1 VRDPGDRRVS
11 NYDRPVVGRFVRD
24 GAALVLYAA
33 VAFSY
38 FGVRLLPHPGRV
50 VVGHGPDPGTW
61 IWSFAWWPHAIGSW
75 TNPFFTHA
83 VYAPQG
89 IDLAWTTTVP
99 GLALP
104 FAPLTLAFGSVVTFN
119 VAAVL
124 LPAAA
129 AWTAYLLC
137 RHVTGST
144 WASLIGGYLFGF
156 SSFVLGQQLLGH
168 IHMTGCFLMP
178 LFALSVL
185 RYLEGE
191 LDKRGASWRL
201 ALLLA
206 WQLLISTEMT
216 AMVTFALIVGS
227 VLAFAFAPS
236 LRPRLRSF
244 LAPAIAAYATAAVI
258 DGPFVFYLLHGF
270 HSGSFA
276 NAVNARTDLANVL
289 FPTETNG
296 LAGGSFKSVSRSF
309 DSVEYGLY
317 LGVPILLVVVLYAW
331 RMWRSPG
338 ARVLLW
344 TLAVAFV
351 LSLGVA
357 LDVGGH
363 RIVSMPWA
371 LTRHVP
377 VLDNIRADRF
387 AIFVELIA
395 AVIVALWTSQ
405 TKGRVFAR
413 PYVLPVLT
421 VALLVPNVALAGYR
435 SALRQYPFF
444 ASGAYRSCIQQ
455 GNTIAV
461 FPIGQADPVEQTDA
475 MRWQA
480 DSGFRF
486 RLAAGY
492 LYLYGPGDRPLSAF
506 DDDPIVSYLHY
517 WPDRGRPTMNTLL
530 AFMANHGVSR
540 VVTVEPADYPTAS
553 QMRRFGPVED
563 AGGLLIA
570 PACDR
575 PSLLS
580 RNLTPYA
587 QHYAAH
593 WNTAIGFCAGANF
606 VLLPYGLYPVGV
618 FAGATHALVVQ
629 GKGLQCSAPA
639 GYHRHGFA
647 TPAMGVPAH
656 TYPYYAP

>member
-1 VRDPGDRRVS
+1 
-11 NYDRPVVGRFVRD
+11 VVGRFVRD
-24 GAALVLYAA
+24 GAALVVYTA
-33 VAFSY
+33 VSFVY
-38 FGVRLLPHPGRV
+38 FGVRLLPHPGRT

-61 IWSFAWWPHAIGSW
+61 IWAFAWWPHAIGSW

-104 FAPLTLAFGSVVTFN
+104 FAPLTLAFGPVVAFN

-156 SSFVLGQQLLGH
+156 SSFVLGQQFLGH
-168 IHMTGCFLMP
+168 IHMTGCFLVP
-178 LFALSVL
+178 LFALNVL

-191 LDKRGASWRL
+191 LDERGVWWRL

-216 AMVTFALIVGS
+216 AIVTFALIVGS
-227 VLAFAFAPS
+227 VLAYAFAPP

-244 LAPAIAAYATAAVI
+244 LAPASAAYAAAAVI
-258 DGPFVFYLLHGF
+258 DGPSVFYLLHGF
-270 HSGSFA
+270 HPGSFA
-276 NAVNARTDLANVL
+276 NAGNALTDLANLL
-289 FPTETNG
+289 FPTQTNG
-296 LAGGSFKSVSRSF
+296 LIGDSFESVSRSF
-309 DSVEYGLY
+309 DPVEYGLY
-317 LGVPILLVVVLYAW
+317 LGLPTLLVIALYAW
-331 RMWRSPG
+331 RMRRSPG
-338 ARVLLW
+338 ARILLSG
-344 TLAVAFV
+344 LAVAFV
-351 LSLGVA
+351 LALGVA

-363 RIVSMPWA
+363 RIVSLPWA
-371 LTRHVP
+371 HMRHVP
-377 VLDNIRADRF
+377 VLNNIRADRF
-387 AIFVELIA
+387 AVFVELIA

-405 TKGRVFAR
+405 AKGRVFAR
-413 PYVLPVLT
+413 PYVLPVLA
-421 VALLVPNVALAGYR
+421 VAVLVPNVALAGYR

-444 ASGAYRSCIQQ
+444 ASGAYRSCIHQ
-455 GNTIAV
+455 GDTIAV
-461 FPIGQADPVEQTDA
+461 FPFGQVAPVTQTDA

-486 RLAAGY
+486 RLAGGY

-506 DDDPIVSYLHY
+506 GDDPIVSYLHY
-517 WPDRGRPTMNTLL
+517 WNEDRLRPTMNTLL
-530 AFMANHGVSR
+530 AFMATHRVSR
-540 VVTVEPADYPTAS
+540 VVTVQPADYPSPS

-587 QHYAAH
+587 QQYAAH
-593 WNTAIGFCAGANF
+593 QNATIGFCLGATY
-606 VLLPYGLYPVGV
+606 VELPYGIYRVGV
-618 FAGATHALVVQ
+618 FAGATHALFV
-629 GKGLQCSAPA
+629 KGAGLACTAPA
-639 GYHRHGFA
+639 GYQRQGFA

>member
-1 VRDPGDRRVS
+1 VVR
-11 NYDRPVVGRFVRD
+11 RFVRD
-24 GAALVLYAA
+24 GAAFAAYAT
-33 VAFSY
+33 VSFSY

-50 VVGHGPDPGTW
+50 VVGHGADPGIF

-89 IDLAWTTTVP
+89 IDLAWTTSVP

-104 FAPLTLAFGSVVTFN
+104 FAPLTLAFGAVVAYN

-137 RHVTGST
+137 RHLTGST

-168 IHMTGCFLMP
+168 LHMTGCFLVP

-185 RYLEGE
+185 RYLEGA
-191 LDKRGASWRL
+191 LDERGVWWRL

-216 AMVTFALIVGS
+216 AMVTVALVVGT
-227 VLAFAFAPS
+227 VLAYAFAPR
-236 LRPRLRSF
+236 LRPRLRSL
-244 LAPAIAAYATAAVI
+244 LAPASAAYATAAVI
-258 DGPFVFYLLHGF
+258 VGPFVFYLLDGF
-270 HSGSFA
+270 HPGSFA
-276 NAVNARTDLANVL
+276 GAGGAITDLANVL

-296 LAGGSFKSVSRSF
+296 LAGRSFKSVSRSF
-309 DSVEYGLY
+309 NSSEYGLY

-331 RMWRSPG
+331 RMRRSAG
-338 ARVLLW
+338 ARVLLSG
-344 TLAVAFV
+344 LAVAFM
-351 LSLGVA
+351 LTLGVA
-357 LDVGGH
+357 LHVGGH
-363 RIVSMPWA
+363 RVVSMPWA

-377 VLDNIRADRF
+377 LLDNIRADRF
-387 AIFVELIA
+387 AVFVELIA
-395 AVIVALWTSQ
+395 GVIVALWTSQ
-405 TKGRVFAR
+405 AKGRVFAR

-421 VALLVPNVALAGYR
+421 VAVLVPNVALVGYR

-444 ASGAYRSCIQQ
+444 TSGAYRNCIQQ
-455 GNTIAV
+455 GDTIAV

-475 MRWQA
+475 MRWQV

-492 LYLYGPGDRPLSAF
+492 LYLYGPGDRPISAF
-506 DDDPIVSYLHY
+506 DDEPIVSYLHY
-517 WPDRGRPTMNTLL
+517 WTDRGRPTMNTLL
-530 AFMANHGVSR
+530 AFVATHGVSR
-540 VVTVEPADYPTAS
+540 VVTVEPADYPSAS
-553 QMRRFGPVED
+553 QMRRFGPVQH
-563 AGGLLIA
+563 AGDLLIA

-575 PSLLS
+575 PPLLTH
-580 RNLTPYA
+580 NLTPYA
-587 QHYAAH
+587 RQYAAH
-593 WNTAIGFCAGANF
+593 QNAAVGLCAGTNF
-606 VLLPYGLYPVGV
+606 VLLPFGLYPVGV
-618 FAGATHALVVQ
+618 FAGASHALFV
-629 GKGLQCSAPA
+629 KGAGLECIAPA

-647 TPAMGVPAH
+647 TPAMGVPAD

>member
-1 VRDPGDRRVS
+1 
-11 NYDRPVVGRFVRD
+11 VVGRFVRD
-24 GAALVLYAA
+24 GTAFVLYAA
-33 VAFSY
+33 VSFSY

-89 IDLAWTTTVP
+89 INLAWTTTVP
-99 GLALP
+99 GLAVP
-104 FAPLTLAFGSVVTFN
+104 FAPLTLAFGPVVAFN

-144 WASLIGGYLFGF
+144 WASLVGGYLFGF
-156 SSFVLGQQLLGH
+156 SSFVLGQQFLGH
-168 IHMTGCFLMP
+168 IHMTGCFLVP
-178 LFALSVL
+178 LVALSVL

-191 LDKRGASWRL
+191 LDERGVWWRL

-216 AMVTFALIVGS
+216 AMVTCALIVGGALTYA
-227 VLAFAFAPS
+227 LARR
-236 LRPRLRSF
+236 LRPRLRS
-244 LAPAIAAYATAAVI
+244 LIAPASAAYATAAVI

-276 NAVNARTDLANVL
+276 GAGNAPTDPANVL
-289 FPTETNG
+289 FPTRTNG
-296 LAGGSFKSVSRSF
+296 LAGRSFHSVSGGF
-309 DSVEYGLY
+309 DPAEYGLY
-317 LGVPILLVVVLYAW
+317 LGLPILLIVALYAW
-331 RMWRSPG
+331 RLRRAAG
-338 ARVLLW
+338 ARILLSG
-344 TLAVAFV
+344 LVVAFV
-351 LSLGVA
+351 LTLGDA
-357 LDVGGH
+357 LVVGG
-363 RIVSMPWA
+363 RRLMSMPWA
-371 LTRHVP
+371 LARHVP

-387 AIFVELIA
+387 ALFVELIA
-395 AVIVALWTSQ
+395 AVVAALWTAQ
-405 TKGRVFAR
+405 TRGRVFAR
-413 PYVLPVLT
+413 PYVLPVLA
-421 VALLVPNVALAGYR
+421 VAALVPNVALAGYR

-444 ASGAYRSCIQQ
+444 RTGAYRSCIGQ
-455 GNTIAV
+455 GDTIAV

-486 RLAAGY
+486 RLAGGY
-492 LYLYGPGDRPLSAF
+492 LYLYGPHDRPVSAF
-506 DDDPIVSYLHY
+506 DDDPIVGYLHY
-517 WPDRGRPTMNTLL
+517 YADRGRPTMNTLR
-530 AFMANHGVSR
+530 AFVATHGVSR
-540 VVTVEPADYPTAS
+540 VVTVEPADYPSAS
-553 QMRRFGPVED
+553 QMRRFGPVQH
-563 AGGLLIA
+563 AGGLLVA
-570 PACDR
+570 PACNR

-580 RNLTPYA
+580 RDLTPYA
-587 QHYAAH
+587 RQYAAH
-593 WNTAIGFCAGANF
+593 QHAALGLCAGTNY
-606 VLLPYGLYPVGV
+606 VQLPYGLYPVGV
-618 FAGATHALVVQ
+618 FAGATHALFV
-629 GKGLQCSAPA
+629 KGAGLECIAPA

-647 TPAMGVPAH
+647 TAAMGVPAH